1 MKPELKDYKNIVVF
15 GSSSEIALE
24 LAAILSEQNIYT
36 IGISS
41 KSKQESKYNSHLT
54 VEDYVDNVDAVIS
67 HLKRFDNLCV
77 IFMNGYLKENRPY
90 EYPTAE
96 QIRKTIQGNLTVP
109 IYLTQKLLEEN
120 LDIKKFVYISSISSI
135 KFRYKNYIY
144 GISKKY
150 LEEVSSKL
158 IPERHLILRFGM
170 VETRMSE
177 NHKKA
182 PFTISKNK
190 AAEIIFHNLHKTGTV
205 SSLFTLRIIS
215 FLIRIVPSK
224 LLNYYESRFL

>member
-1 MKPELKDYKNIVVF
+1 MKSELKDYKNIVLF
-15 GSSSEIALE
+15 GASSEIALE
-24 LAAILSEQNIYT
+24 LGAILLEKNIYT

-41 KSKQESKYNSHLT
+41 QANQETKYNSYLK
-54 VEDYVDNVDAVIS
+54 VQDYVGSVDAVIS
-67 HLKRFDNLCV
+67 HLKRFDNMCV

-96 QIRKTIQGNLTVP
+96 QIRNTIQGNLTAP
-109 IYLTQKLLEEN
+109 IYLTKKLIEEN

-150 LEEVSSKL
+150 LEEISSRL
-158 IPERHLILRFGM
+158 IPEKHLILRFGM
-170 VETRMSE
+170 VETRMSK

-182 PFTISKNK
+182 PYTLSKNK
-190 AAEIIFHNLHKTGTV
+190 AAEIIFHNLDKTGTV
-205 SSLFTLRIIS
+205 SPILGLKIVSFIIK
-215 FLIRIVPSK
+215 IVPSK
-224 LLNYYESRFL
+224 LLDYYESRFL

>member
-1 MKPELKDYKNIVVF
+1 M
-15 GSSSEIALE
+15 
-24 LAAILSEQNIYT
+24 
-36 IGISS
+36 
-41 KSKQESKYNSHLT
+41 
-54 VEDYVDNVDAVIS
+54 
-67 HLKRFDNLCV
+67 
-77 IFMNGYLKENRPY
+77 
-90 EYPTAE
+90 
-96 QIRKTIQGNLTVP
+96 
-109 IYLTQKLLEEN
+109 
-120 LDIKKFVYISSISSI
+120 DIKKFVYISSISSI

-150 LEEVSSKL
+150 LEEISSRL

-190 AAEIIFHNLHKTGTV
+190 AAEIIFFNLHKNGNV

-215 FLIRIVPSK
+215 ILIRIVPSK